1 MHTTYIQ
8 ILMTGTVVQVQGNRS
23 LKEERSTRTFAP
35 QSLEGGIDRAASDRL
50 GPFVPPWPFLCAVRP
65 FLPAAKPRRSM
76 DHKLVIGGRGV
87 VSFSVPNKF
96 VI

>member
-1 MHTTYIQ
+1 
-8 ILMTGTVVQVQGNRS
+8 MTGTVVQVQGNRS

-65 FLPAAKPRRSM
+65 F
-76 DHKLVIGGRGV
+76 
-87 VSFSVPNKF
+87 F
-96 VI
+96 